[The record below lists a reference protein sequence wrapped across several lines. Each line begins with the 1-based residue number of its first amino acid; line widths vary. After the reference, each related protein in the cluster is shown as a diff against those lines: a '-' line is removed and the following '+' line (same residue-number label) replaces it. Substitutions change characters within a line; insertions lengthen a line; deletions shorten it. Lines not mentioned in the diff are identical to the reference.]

1 MRGGGGRHP
10 LPRPF
15 HAGPRAGQCLR
26 LRRHGRAR
34 GRLPAPGASAAR
46 GWELSLEAQRLQSRE
61 NRLPPAAD
69 GVASV
74 RTDCELGRQ
83 VPKGEVCGRRQK
95 LVSVFP
101 LVLPSKRSEKGTA
114 LGSAGRWAG
123 WAQRPQESPGPQV
136 SLHPPFPVLV
146 ALSQRAAGGGGGVGA
161 LPRGSGLGLVSAAL
175 GCWGCGYVGARARS
189 GRSRWAL
196 HPRTGE
202 PWGLQWSSVLRW
214 QSPFS
219 REAPFCLVLAPH
231 FSEADG
237 PGSSLPG
244 SASLH
249 CEDRSWGDRFERPVL
264 VPPDS

>member
-1 MRGGGGRHP
+1 MSPALFAGNSPGGSVRGGGGRHP

-101 LVLPSKRSEKGTA
+101 LVLPSKCSEKGTA

-146 ALSQRAAGGGGGVGA
+146 ALSQRAAAGGGGWCSPPGIWPRACVCCTWLLGVWLCGSEGKVWKEPLGPPPPYRGTLGLAVVVGA
-161 LPRGSGLGLVSAAL
+161 ALAVALFSRSTFLSGSGPSFL
-175 GCWGCGYVGARARS
+175 
-189 GRSRWAL
+189 
-196 HPRTGE
+196 
-202 PWGLQWSSVLRW
+202 
-214 QSPFS
+214 
-219 REAPFCLVLAPH
+219 
-231 FSEADG
+231 
-237 PGSSLPG
+237 
-244 SASLH
+244 
-249 CEDRSWGDRFERPVL
+249 
-264 VPPDS
+264 